1 MADPNPLDDVKNL
14 QNLVV
19 GYARQETIEP
29 LKALG
34 RYLGFGMAGSI
45 LVFFGVVFLGF
56 GALRFLQTLD
66 WFAGGSWASTVPYL
80 LTLVILA
87 GAATVI
93 LLASTRAT
101 RKVK

>member
-1 MADPNPLDDVKNL
+1 MAEPNPLDDVKNL

-29 LKALG
+29 LKSLG
-34 RYLGFGMAGSI
+34 RYLGFGMAGSVLI
-45 LVFFGVVFLGF
+45 FFGVMFLGF
-56 GALRFLQTLD
+56 SALRFFQTLD

-80 LTLVILA
+80 IALVVLV
-87 GAATVI
+87 GAAGTI